1 MTTSGSA
8 LQKAF
13 QVHNW
18 DEVVRLCHQHIRRQ
32 PRHELANRYLGHA
45 LFKLHRAEESISA
58 YAAARRRLPQDME
71 LALNFG
77 NTLMELGRY
86 MDARPHL
93 ELVTKRRPDR
103 YVTWMA
109 LSQCLYQIQEPRQ
122 GLDAAVHMLELSR
135 TREEEAVALTHRA
148 LHSRELGYTVEAVR
162 DCTSAIE
169 LNPADPTNYVN
180 RQLFMLADPL
190 YSAMDMRERAVEYAE
205 QFETPRKC
213 LWPAHDASGR
223 QPWERLKVGFLS
235 PDLRVHSVMY
245 FAESLIARLD
255 RRQFEV
261 HALYLHPSIDAVT
274 ERVQRHSDAF
284 FHLAFASQAERL
296 QFVTDAR
303 YDILI
308 DLAGHTGN
316 NGLAILLNKPA
327 PMQVSWLGF
336 PATTGLSA
344 MDYKFTDHVTDP
356 EGAEQEYT
364 EKLFRMDSL
373 FCCYRPHSR
382 NPLWRYQPAY
392 VVKPTPA
399 MTNGWVTFGSCN
411 NLGKLTDGVLTLW
424 GELLRSN
431 ERYRLLIEGKNL
443 DQSEFADQFQQR
455 CAGLGVPT
463 DRLLLV
469 GLDARNQYLTYH
481 DIDIALDPFPLTGG
495 TTTFDLLWMGVPL
508 VSMRG
513 DSFKSRLSTGILTY
527 LQQEDWLADTPQQ
540 YLSIAQALASDV
552 DRLNSVRLGLRQRVE
567 SSCLMDEERFV
578 QAFGNGLRTIW
589 QRWLS
594 EQLAPGD
601 APAQQALQNQWLADQ
616 PTELAGPIPKALGVE
631 TGVRIDLSQA
641 YATLQRLL
649 DEAKQMAEPPQTGQI
664 SHPLWQQVT
673 EFCEALL
680 CAIPNDPM
688 ALACLAEV
696 EHVHGHTE
704 FAVTYLRYAQQNIA
718 K

>member
-1 MTTSGSA
+1 MATSGSA

-13 QVHNW
+13 QLQNW
-18 DEVVRLCHQHIRRQ
+18 EEVVRLCHQHIRRQ

-45 LFKLHRAEESISA
+45 LFKLHRADESISA
-58 YAAARRRLPQDME
+58 FAAATKRLPQDME
-71 LALNFG
+71 LELNFG

-93 ELVTKRRPDR
+93 ELVAKRRPDR

-109 LSQCLYQIQEPRQ
+109 LSQCLYQTQEPQQ
-122 GLDAAVHMLELSR
+122 GLAAAVHMLKLSQ

-148 LHSRELGYTVEAVR
+148 LHSRELGHTVDAVL

-169 LNPADPTNYVN
+169 LNPGDPTNYVN
-180 RQLFMLADPL
+180 RQLFMLADPR
-190 YSAMDMRERAVEYAE
+190 YSAMDMRDKAVEYAE
-205 QFETPRKC
+205 QFETPQKW
-213 LWPAHDASGR
+213 LWPTHDASGR
-223 QPWERLKVGFLS
+223 RPWERLKVGFLS

-245 FAESLIARLD
+245 FVEGLIAQLD

-261 HALYLHPSIDAVT
+261 HALYLHPSIDTVT

-296 QFVTDAR
+296 QFVADAK

-316 NGLAILLNKPA
+316 NGLAILLHKPA
-327 PMQVSWLGF
+327 LMQVSWLGF
-336 PATTGLSA
+336 PATTGLNA
-344 MDYKFTDHVTDP
+344 IDYKFTDHVTDP
-356 EGAEQEYT
+356 EGAEREYT

-373 FCCYRPHSR
+373 FCCDRPHSR

-392 VVKPTPA
+392 VVQPTPA
-399 MTNGWVTFGSCN
+399 MANGWVTFGSCN

-424 GELLRSN
+424 GELLQSN
-431 ERYRLLIEGKNL
+431 VRYRLLIEGKNL
-443 DQSEFADQFQQR
+443 DQPDFAEQFQQR

-508 VSMRG
+508 VSMKG

-540 YLSIAQALASDV
+540 YLAIAQGLAADV
-552 DRLNSVRLGLRQRVE
+552 DRLNAVRLGLRARVE
-567 SSCLMDEERFV
+567 ASCLMDEERFV
-578 QAFGNGLRTIW
+578 QEFGNGLRTIW

-594 EQLAPGD
+594 EQLAPDD

-616 PTELAGPIPKALGVE
+616 PTELAGPIPRALGVE
-631 TGVRIDLSQA
+631 TGVRMDLTQA
-641 YATLQRLL
+641 YATLQGLL
-649 DEAKQMAEPPQTGQI
+649 DEAKHVAEFPQTGQI

-680 CAIPNDPM
+680 CAIPNDSM

-696 EHVHGHTE
+696 EHAHGHTE